1 MPRFAKECAADD
13 PTGFALVDGARE
25 LTWSQVDD
33 ALNRCA
39 NLLLDADRAGD
50 LGP

>member
-1 MPRFAKECAADD
+1 MPAFATRRAAED
-13 PTGFALVDGARE
+13 PTGFALVDDGVE

-39 NLLLDADRAGD
+39 NLLLMSTACS
-50 LGP
+50 